1 MIWGEGEPGVVYH
14 SWCSLARF
22 ISTPW
27 AGFKLASG
35 SHLQAWGS
43 LGCSWSPGSFPC
55 SLPSL
60 LLWFSLLYS
69 RAPCA
74 AAAGN
79 LLCKALTER
88 LRCCSCPYKSPGTWN
103 SIPNPS
109 TSPCRGCVLPSPV
122 VRGRAGLF
130 AGPWRSSLIPAWRN
144 GSIHGLFSSWLC
156 PSPPSLVL
164 LLWSPVSPAGRLV
177 PALDGDQS

>member
-1 MIWGEGEPGVVYH
+1 MIWGEGEPGVVYR

-27 AGFKLASG
+27 AGFKLARG

-69 RAPCA
+69 QAPCA
-74 AAAGN
+74 TAAGN
-79 LLCKALTER
+79 LLCKALMER
-88 LRCCSCPYKSPGTWN
+88 LRCCSCPYKSPGTWK

-109 TSPCRGCVLPSPV
+109 NLPLQ
-122 VRGRAGLF
+122 R
-130 AGPWRSSLIPAWRN
+130 
-144 GSIHGLFSSWLC
+144 LC
-156 PSPPSLVL
+156 PSQLSGSWQSWALCWALEELPEPCWEEQVHPWLIFLLALSLSSIPGPPPLV
-164 LLWSPVSPAGRLV
+164 SCEPSRQACPC
-177 PALDGDQS
+177 P